1 MRVVETPFSRLSLC
15 DDGILEA
22 HPIQRDAPRDAALL
36 SDTLDAVDALAG
48 GKPRPVLWD
57 PAGTLPLRP
66 DGWQAIVDRVDGI
79 VEALAIVVDLAEEP
93 LLGAFPQIMNSLLI
107 PVRVFDDEATAR
119 QWLLQFIDGEIPGT

>member
-36 SDTLDAVDALAG
+36 SDTLDAMETVAG
-48 GKPRPVLWD
+48 DRPRPVLWD

-66 DGWQAIVDRVDGI
+66 DGWQAIVDRVNGLF
-79 VEALAIVVDLAEEP
+79 EALAIVIDSAEEP
-93 LLGAFPQIMNSLLI
+93 LLGAFPQIMDSLLM
-107 PVRVFDDEATAR
+107 PVRVFDDETAAR
-119 QWLLQFIDGEIPGT
+119 QWLLQFADRQPPGT